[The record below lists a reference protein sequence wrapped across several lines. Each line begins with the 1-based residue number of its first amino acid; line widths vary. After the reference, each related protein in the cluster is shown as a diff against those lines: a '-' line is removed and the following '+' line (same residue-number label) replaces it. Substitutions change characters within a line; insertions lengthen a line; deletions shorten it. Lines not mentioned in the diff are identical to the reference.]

1 MGLLYIPL
9 GEGDRTPSVSQQR
22 ILDRGTSIIGMATAA
37 DDKEVP
43 GSLCIIC
50 LKLKVTLT

>member
-22 ILDRGTSIIGMATAA
+22 ILDQGTSIIGMATAA